1 MKCSIFILLAVG
13 LFVLNGILG
22 KLMFNYNEKLF
33 KYDTFHFEGYSTD
46 KSFSGNFILKTFF
59 PSVYISIS
67 AWVFQIMGAEVLVRE
82 IWLVVIGYWV
92 LRIFFLLVILNRAN
106 IINYVYEGLSLV
118 LSVGTAFLVY
128 KVFILYCIDN
138 GFAIF
143 LSRSE
148 LRSGIEF
155 ALLAYAIAIA
165 WKVLVAK
172 GCLSKNRIYNRRL
185 VTQALKKRFE
195 KLFNR
200 YSDKVEAALEE
211 RLTNEEFDQYHDEL
225 VRTFF
230 AIMIVEDLNRP
241 YVIRKLEYCLHLTV
255 FRKKAMTTGIMQ
267 INSQEPINDK
277 RSIELAIEIFIQELK
292 DFIED
297 KAGEIKIPL
306 SLLER
311 TAQRYNHSFD
321 YEKEVSY
328 IADEIQEFIV
338 YG

>member
-1 MKCSIFILLAVG
+1 MKYFIFILLAVG

-33 KYDTFHFEGYSTD
+33 KYDTFHFQGYGTD

-59 PSVYISIS
+59 PSVYISIC
-67 AWVFQIMGAEVLVRE
+67 AWIFQTIGAEALVRE
-82 IWLVVIGYWV
+82 IWFVVLGYWL
-92 LRIFFLLVILNRAN
+92 LRIIFLLVVLNRAN
-106 IINYVYEGLSLV
+106 ITNYIYEGLSLV

-138 GFAIF
+138 GIAIF
-143 LSRSE
+143 LSRDE

-155 ALLAYAIAIA
+155 ALFAYVIAIA
-165 WKVLVAK
+165 WRILVAK

-185 VTQALKKRFE
+185 VTQAIKKRFE

-200 YSDKVEAALEE
+200 YSDKVEVALEE

-230 AIMIVEDLNRP
+230 AIMIIEDLNRP
-241 YVIRKLEYCLHLTV
+241 YIIRKLEYCLHLTV
-255 FRKKAMTTGIMQ
+255 FRKRAMSTGIMQ
-267 INSQEPINDK
+267 IKSQEPVDDK

-292 DFIED
+292 DFIEE
-297 KAGEIKIPL
+297 KTGKIKIPL

-311 TAQRYNHSFD
+311 IAQRYNHSFD

-328 IADEIQEFIV
+328 IADEIGEFIV